1 MQAAAAR
8 HFTLA
13 TRVAE
18 TSERLGW
25 PVVALIAAQI
35 VFSAVIIA
43 RPDIDTH
50 LSAEFYRAGVGF
62 PLAQDAHLLL
72 LRWLGR
78 AVPASIAIVLTA
90 LVVWRLL
97 RKQTFVTISDRAL
110 AFVACSFA
118 LGPGLI
124 VNVILKSHWGRAR
137 PLATDLFGGS
147 AQFTPAWW
155 PWGECYSN
163 CSFVS
168 GEAST
173 AAVLMALAAI
183 TPRRYR
189 SASMG
194 AVTAWMIAISL
205 NRMAFGAHYFSDV
218 VLSCLLTLTVVY
230 ALKALI
236 IGNPS
241 AA

>member
-1 MQAAAAR
+1 MQAAALKGNAFAIR
-8 HFTLA
+8 LA
-13 TRVAE
+13 ATWE
-18 TSERLGW
+18 GLGS
-25 PVVALIAAQI
+25 PVVALIAAQLL
-35 VFSAVIIA
+35 FSALVIA
-43 RPDIDTH
+43 RPDIDTQ

-62 PLAQDAHLLL
+62 PLAQDTHLLA

-78 AVPASIAIVLTA
+78 AIPAAIAFILAA
-90 LVVWRLL
+90 LVVWRLA
-97 RKQTFVTISDRAL
+97 RRQTFLTISDRAL

-124 VNVILKSHWGRAR
+124 VNAILKSHWGRAR
-137 PLATDLFGGS
+137 PLATDLFGGT
-147 AQFTPAWW
+147 AHFTSAWW
-155 PWGECYSN
+155 PWGDCYSN

-173 AAVLMALAAI
+173 AAVLIAFAAI
-183 TPRRYR
+183 CHPRYR
-189 SASMG
+189 LTISI
-194 AVTAWMIAISL
+194 AVILWTIAISL

-230 ALKALI
+230 ALKALL
-236 IGNPS
+236 IGNTT